1 MIDDHD
7 AWLASLA
14 GRGESKDKES
24 AMLRRIMLE
33 AEQREAGQPDQNSLD
48 HDWQR
53 LRFAL
58 RREAR
63 NERPARF
70 GWPVFAQ
77 AAMLLAVVGGVA
89 LMSLPEQTPGP
100 ALDGG
105 DGVVM
110 RGHFTQ
116 ELAVAEP
123 AAAAV
128 RMAERLRALGV
139 TVELK
144 HQPEL
149 SELRVRLAYP
159 IPESVITLL
168 AKEQVELPKQGD
180 LRILFFPTVSQ

>member
-33 AEQREAGQPDQNSLD
+33 AEQREAGQPDQDSLD

-63 NERPARF
+63 SERPAWL

-110 RGHFTQ
+110 RGRFTQ

-123 AAAAV
+123 ATAAV
-128 RMAERLRALGV
+128 QMAERLRVLGV
-139 TVELK
+139 AVELK

-149 SELRVRLAYP
+149 SELRVRLAHP
-159 IPESVITLL
+159 VAAAVNALFAEAQI
-168 AKEQVELPKQGD
+168 ELPRQGD
-180 LRILFFPTVSQ
+180 LYVLFVPVTH